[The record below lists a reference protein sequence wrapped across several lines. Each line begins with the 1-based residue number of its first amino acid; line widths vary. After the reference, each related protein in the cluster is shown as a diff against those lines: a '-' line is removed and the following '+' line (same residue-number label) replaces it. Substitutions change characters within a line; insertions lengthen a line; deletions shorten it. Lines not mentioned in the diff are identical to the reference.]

1 MMRPAL
7 ASEGPR
13 HGVRGSPRYMGP
25 SALRRDGIGGGRH
38 DMVDWSWRALRRN
51 TLTTPV
57 LLRSIPVGVVIA
69 AGVLA
74 TGWTHRLLSDH
85 QSLVVHTFEAIDN
98 TKDVL
103 IGLDDAETGQR
114 GYLLSGDRRYLAPYD
129 KALDRL
135 WRLRIDLRA
144 HISDNAAQVAR
155 VSKLDTLVD
164 AKLAELKDSIALHDT
179 RGFEA
184 AREHEIALMERA
196 TMDRIR
202 AVIGDITRGETTL
215 LSERQSEVDRDERRI
230 RWVAVAI
237 ALASFLTRAGVEVY
251 LARRE
256 RRRGRESAAPSAL
269 SSSAE
274 PRPACRG
281 SARPRL
287 PGLWW

>member
-1 MMRPAL
+1 
-7 ASEGPR
+7 
-13 HGVRGSPRYMGP
+13 
-25 SALRRDGIGGGRH
+25 
-38 DMVDWSWRALRRN
+38 MVDWSWRALRRN

-74 TGWTHRLLSDH
+74 TGWTHRLLADH
-85 QSLVVHTFEAIDN
+85 QDLVVHTFQAIDN

-114 GYLLSGDRRYLAPYD
+114 GYLLSGDRRYLEPYD
-129 KALDRL
+129 KALGRL
-135 WRLRIDLRA
+135 WRLRGELRS

-155 VSKLDTLVD
+155 VTALDTLVD
-164 AKLAELKDSIALHDT
+164 TKLAELKDSIALHDT
-179 RGFEA
+179 QGFQA
-184 AREHEIALMERA
+184 ARDREIAMMERA

-202 AVIGDITRGETTL
+202 AVIGEITRGETTL
-215 LSERQSEVDRDERRI
+215 LAERQSEVDRDERRI

-237 ALASFLTRAGVEVY
+237 ALASFLTRAGVEIY

-256 RRRGRESAAPSAL
+256 RRRDAQEGAPPAL
-269 SSSAE
+269 ASSSLAL
-274 PRPACRG
+274 RRADQG
-281 SARPRL
+281 SARRRR